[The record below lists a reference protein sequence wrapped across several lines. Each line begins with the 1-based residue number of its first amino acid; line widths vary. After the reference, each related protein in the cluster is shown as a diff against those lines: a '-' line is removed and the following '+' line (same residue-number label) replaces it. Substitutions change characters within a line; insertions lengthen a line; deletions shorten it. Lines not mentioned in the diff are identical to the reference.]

1 MLKKYKALIENS
13 SQGVKSSVA
22 FALASAV
29 SAGMSYL
36 TTPVFTR
43 MLTSTEYG
51 EVTIYLTWQSIFAII
66 AMFSLNYGVFN
77 NGMMDYKDDRDGYS
91 YSLLRLSNI
100 ITICFAILVFS
111 FQLFFPGILKID
123 IKYLALMFV
132 VFLLWR
138 TATPG
143 RSGLCVA
150 RSKYR
155 NNSVW
160 LILRFGIICV

>member
-1 MLKKYKALIENS
+1 MLKKFKALIENS

-100 ITICFAILVFS
+100 ISICFAILVFHPACFS
-111 FQLFFPGILKID
+111 SKNEDI
-123 IKYLALMFV
+123 IKYLALM
-132 VFLLWR
+132 LLSFII
-138 TATPG
+138 T
-143 RSGLCVA
+143 CV
-150 RSKYR
+150 
-155 NNSVW
+155 
-160 LILRFGIICV
+160 